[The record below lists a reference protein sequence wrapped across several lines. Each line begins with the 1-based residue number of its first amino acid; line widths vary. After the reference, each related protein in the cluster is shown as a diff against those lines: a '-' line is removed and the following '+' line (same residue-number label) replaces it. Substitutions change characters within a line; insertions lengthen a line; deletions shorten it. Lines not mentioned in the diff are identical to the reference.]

1 MSLPD
6 LAPLE
11 EAIGVKFSNIEF
23 LREALTHR
31 SYLNEHKGVRWP
43 HNERSEFL
51 GDAVLELVA
60 TEHLFNSFPDE
71 AEGRMTAYRSALV
84 NTISLSEVCSTIGI
98 ENFLLM
104 SKGEARD
111 KGRARQ
117 VILANTFEAIIGAI
131 YRDQGLSAAKDFVT
145 RFLFPRLQAI
155 VDEKLWL
162 DAKSAFQEEAQERV
176 AVTPMYKALR
186 ELGPDHDKI
195 FEIGVFLGDE
205 LVATGQGKSKQDA
218 EQAAARVAIVRK
230 GWME

>member
-6 LAPLE
+6 LSPLQT
-11 EAIGVKFSNIEF
+11 AIGVTFANSDF

-31 SYLNEHKGVRWP
+31 SYLNENRNVRWS

-51 GDAVLELVA
+51 GDAVLELVV
-60 TEHLFNSFPDE
+60 TEHLFNTFPDE

-84 NTISLSEVCSTIGI
+84 NTISLSEVSA
-98 ENFLLM
+98 ELHFDDYLLM

-117 VILANTFEAIIGAI
+117 VILANTFEAVIGAI
-131 YRDQGLSAAKDFVT
+131 YRDQGYEAARDFVK
-145 RFLFPRLQAI
+145 RFLIPRLDAI
-155 VDEKLWL
+155 ISDKLWL

-176 AVTPMYKALR
+176 AITPMYKLIR

-195 FEIGVFLGDE
+195 FEIGVYLGDE

-218 EQAAARVAIVRK
+218 EQIAARSALARK
-230 GWME
+230 EWLD